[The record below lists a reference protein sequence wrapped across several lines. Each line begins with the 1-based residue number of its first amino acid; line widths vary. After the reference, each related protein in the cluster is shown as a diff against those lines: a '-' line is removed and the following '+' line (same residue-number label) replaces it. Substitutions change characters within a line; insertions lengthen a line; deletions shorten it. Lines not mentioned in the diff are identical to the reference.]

1 MNLSSIALPII
12 LLLVAAGVVGLAI
25 GAAYMMRA
33 ANDVNER
40 INRFVEFP
48 ASVDPGPEEEAA
60 SALTRLRRQYNSAFG
75 GLRSEVMQHRL
86 IAANWS
92 ITVSEFWFLRIGAT
106 LVAFMLGMLIFRGIL
121 PAAGIAVLA
130 YLVPGFLL
138 FRAIQAR
145 RRQFQMQLIDALTL
159 IRGAVASGYSFQQSL
174 NVVIQEMSPPTSDE
188 FRQVRREVELGMP
201 LSRALENMAERME
214 SDDFNLV
221 VTVVLTNLQ
230 LGGSLTTILN
240 VVMETIR
247 ERIALFSEIRALTAY
262 ANFASYL
269 LTLLPFVTVVILA
282 VMSPLYWARLFEP
295 GATRFVLIYALC
307 SLLVGNV
314 MLRRIGKVRV

>member
-1 MNLSSIALPII
+1 
-12 LLLVAAGVVGLAI
+12 
-25 GAAYMMRA
+25 
-33 ANDVNER
+33 
-40 INRFVEFP
+40 
-48 ASVDPGPEEEAA
+48 
-60 SALTRLRRQYNSAFG
+60 
-75 GLRSEVMQHRL
+75 
-86 IAANWS
+86 
-92 ITVSEFWFLRIGAT
+92 
-106 LVAFMLGMLIFRGIL
+106 
-121 PAAGIAVLA
+121 
-130 YLVPGFLL
+130 
-138 FRAIQAR
+138 
-145 RRQFQMQLIDALTL
+145 
-159 IRGAVASGYSFQQSL
+159 L
-174 NVVIQEMSPPTSDE
+174 NVVIQEMSPPTAEE

-282 VMSPLYWARLFEP
+282 VMSPLYWERLFEP
-295 GATRFVLIYALC
+295 GATRYALIYAIC
-307 SLLVGNV
+307 SLLVGTVN
-314 MLRRIGKVRV
+314 LRRIGKVRV

>member
-1 MNLSSIALPII
+1 
-12 LLLVAAGVVGLAI
+12 
-25 GAAYMMRA
+25 
-33 ANDVNER
+33 
-40 INRFVEFP
+40 
-48 ASVDPGPEEEAA
+48 
-60 SALTRLRRQYNSAFG
+60 
-75 GLRSEVMQHRL
+75 MQHRL

-92 ITVSEFWFLRIGAT
+92 ITVSEFGVLRIGAT
-106 LVAFMLGMLIFRGIL
+106 LLAFMLGLLIFRGIL
-121 PAAGIAVLA
+121 PGAGFAVLA

-138 FRAIQAR
+138 FRGIQAR

-174 NVVIQEMSPPTSDE
+174 SVVIQELSPPTSDE

-282 VMSPLYWARLFEP
+282 VMSPLYWERLFEP
-295 GATRFVLIYALC
+295 GATRYVLIYALC